1 MTSLEHR
8 LAVPLP
14 KRMRTL
20 ARDARGYPI
29 PFIVVIDRTGN
40 PQFTINH
47 GDRLHDCRTK
57 LLCSICGKRLDDGMW
72 FVGGSRCFVHDH
84 GAFVDPPVHRECG
97 VYALQVCPFLAAPGY
112 LKRIDDAKL
121 PEGGL
126 PEGMAMLCTE
136 GMPPAQPERFGF
148 GQALRCRYV
157 RPSPGEVLHVVDHW
171 HYVEWWRFGESINA
185 PDAALVR
192 ELTA

>member
-14 KRMRTL
+14 KRMHTL

-29 PFIVVIDRTGN
+29 PFIVLTDRKGN

-47 GDRLHDCRTK
+47 GDRLHDCRSK
-57 LLCSICGKRLDDGMW
+57 RLCSICGKRIDGLFW
-72 FVGGSRCFVHDH
+72 FVGGSRCFVHEH
-84 GAFVDPPVHRECG
+84 GAFVDPPMHRECG
-97 VYALQVCPFLAAPGY
+97 SYALQVCPFLAAPGY

-121 PEGGL
+121 PENGL
-126 PEGMAMLCTE
+126 PEGMALLRTE
-136 GMPPAQPERFGF
+136 GMPSAQPERFGF
-148 GQALRCRYV
+148 GGAISYRTINPR
-157 RPSPGEVLHVVDHW
+157 PGETLSVVDRW
-171 HYVEWWRFGESINA
+171 TYVEWWRFGEQVNA
-185 PDAALVR
+185 PDAALMR